1 MEVLLEAKNVKKHF
15 PVKQKMFSK
24 EPKKYVK
31 AVDGISL
38 QVYKGEALGLIGES
52 GCGKSTFSRVVMQ
65 LIDATDGE
73 IWFDGEQVTKKN
85 IMKFRQGVQMVFQD
99 PYSSL
104 DSRMTVRKIIEEPLR
119 VHTKLSDVEKLE
131 IVKPILA
138 RIGLPEEALYKYPH
152 EFSGGQ
158 RQRIGIARALVTQ
171 PKLLICDE
179 PVSALDV
186 SIQSSILNLFKQMQ
200 REMGLSYLFISHDM
214 SVVKHVSDRIAV
226 MYLGRIVELAETGEL
241 FANTLHPYSKALM
254 NAISWMDER
263 SGAQCQALSARF
275 SPKVCEAVTGQL
287 AILPTW
293 PATKILWLKQNRP
306 EIFHNAARYML
317 LKDYIVYRLTGTACA
332 DMSIATFSFYFDIY
346 NKVYWQDILDA
357 IGITAAQLPPLA
369 EPCSIA
375 GAVLPEHA
383 QALGI
388 APGTLVNI
396 GTLDHFA
403 GMVGTGNIHPGGLTL
418 STGTV
423 MALSAIAE
431 DGMDKNTGIAMH
443 YGFLPDSHVM
453 LPVAESGGV
462 SLEWF
467 RRSCM
472 PDTDYNTLNAALSQ
486 RSSNDFGLFLGISY
500 SCFNSCTAKFR
511 CITDRE
517 KKSGYFS
524 CTGFQTVTGQETQT
538 DVTGILVPLNHRH
551 F

>member
-65 LIDATDGE
+65 LIGATDGE

-119 VHTKLSDVEKLE
+119 VHTKLSDAEKLE

-254 NAISWMDER
+254 NAIPVPDPTVPRKKAMLTGEPP
-263 SGAQCQALSARF
+263 
-275 SPKVCEAVTGQL
+275 SPINTPPGCPFHVRC
-287 AILPTW
+287 PY
-293 PATKILWLKQNRP
+293 ATEKCSSVVP
-306 EIFHNAARYML
+306 E
-317 LKDYIVYRLTGTACA
+317 LKDMGNGHWVACHLCGKGE
-332 DMSIATFSFYFDIY
+332 M
-346 NKVYWQDILDA
+346 N
-357 IGITAAQLPPLA
+357 
-369 EPCSIA
+369 
-375 GAVLPEHA
+375 
-383 QALGI
+383 
-388 APGTLVNI
+388 
-396 GTLDHFA
+396 
-403 GMVGTGNIHPGGLTL
+403 
-418 STGTV
+418 
-423 MALSAIAE
+423 
-431 DGMDKNTGIAMH
+431 
-443 YGFLPDSHVM
+443 
-453 LPVAESGGV
+453 
-462 SLEWF
+462 
-467 RRSCM
+467 
-472 PDTDYNTLNAALSQ
+472 NA
-486 RSSNDFGLFLGISY
+486 
-500 SCFNSCTAKFR
+500 
-511 CITDRE
+511 
-517 KKSGYFS
+517 
-524 CTGFQTVTGQETQT
+524 
-538 DVTGILVPLNHRH
+538 
-551 F
+551 